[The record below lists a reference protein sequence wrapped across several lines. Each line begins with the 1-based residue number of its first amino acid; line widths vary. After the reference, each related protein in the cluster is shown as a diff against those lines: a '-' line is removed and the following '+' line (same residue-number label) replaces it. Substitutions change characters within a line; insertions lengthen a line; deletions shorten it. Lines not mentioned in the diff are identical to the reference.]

1 MYQKLSFNYFDLDII
16 GKVIFIVI
24 ITIAVTIAA
33 IKIKF
38 TRNLN
43 FELSMKIGGAILRL
57 FLDSS
62 LKKGLIIFTF
72 IVIFVSALA
81 LL

>member
-1 MYQKLSFNYFDLDII
+1 LSFNYFDLDII